1 LAGIAIPSSIQ
12 GISLASALTDEPI
25 ELHPAVFGYF
35 TQSQRMVRLPDGWKL
50 IWYPKAHR
58 KQLFD
63 TRNDP
68 EELHDLS
75 TDPSQMERLHQMS
88 TTLYDWLKQQRDPVI
103 ESYDALP

>member
-1 LAGIAIPSSIQ
+1 
-12 GISLASALTDEPI
+12 
-25 ELHPAVFGYF
+25 
-35 TQSQRMVRLPDGWKL
+35 
-50 IWYPKAHR
+50 
-58 KQLFD
+58 LFD

-75 TDPSQMERLHQMS
+75 TDPSQLERLHQMS